1 MTALRGIA
9 NEHGF
14 DITVVD
20 VLDADAAV
28 MAAAAA
34 AGVDAQVVRH
44 DEKKK
49 RHQNLGLG
57 AFNTLFDQPLH
68 RRLTILCRFR

>member
-34 AGVDAQVVRH
+34 AGVDAQVVRR
-44 DEKKK
+44 DGKKK
-49 RHQNLGLG
+49 RHQNLSLG